1 MATFG
6 IIHTFRGGTQ
16 EQYEN
21 ALKVVHPDG
30 GAGLPDG
37 QLLHLAGPSEDGWVV
52 VAVHESKESWEKYPR
67 RHPARRARER
77 RERPA
82 GTAGGSVV
90 RHHQVPDH
98 APLDLTGG
106 ASGVSPSSP

>member
-6 IIHTFRGGTQ
+6 IVHTFRGGTQ

-52 VAVHESKESWEKYPR
+52 VAVHESKASWEKFR
-67 RHPARRARER
+67 DGILLAGLASVEDGLPAPPEETSFEVAKFQ
-77 RERPA
+77 
-82 GTAGGSVV
+82 TAHRS
-90 RHHQVPDH
+90 
-98 APLDLTGG
+98 T
-106 ASGVSPSSP
+106 